1 MAQREFETAWDIADG
16 LDDDPSE
23 PANWHAGDF
32 HPGERIGAPPL
43 VPKRSLVRQ
52 VTSACVMIAIAWV
65 AFETHATWRPL
76 LAMSLIKIRSEVVK
90 AETSAVPSA
99 AIAPS
104 PIQPLAAAKEVAEIT
119 GTTSPPPQATPAPAT
134 ATPEPEMADAR
145 PSPSPAAGEAEISTS
160 SIAPDDTGTPA
171 PAPLPEPEVD
181 PTDPQQK
188 RAAAVGLHPRVSKV
202 VLASLSDTDYSNAR
216 TAIRKALAEAA
227 DTDKFIWPRDAGK
240 KHAVFQVHFVAGAAA
255 PCRRYIV
262 TIVKN
267 GWTTTAP
274 PMEKCGIKTAAHQSR
289 QDRAPKGAAP
299 ARPQL

>member
-1 MAQREFETAWDIADG
+1 MAQRDFETAWDIDDG
-16 LDDDPSE
+16 LEDDPSE
-23 PANWHAGDF
+23 PANWHAGEF
-32 HPGERIGAPPL
+32 HPGERIGAPPP
-43 VPKRSLVRQ
+43 VRKQGAIRQ
-52 VTSACVMIAIAWV
+52 VASAAVILAIGWA
-65 AFETHATWRPL
+65 AFATHATWRPL
-76 LAMSLIKIRSEVVK
+76 LAMSLIKIRSEVVRPV
-90 AETSAVPSA
+90 ASSAPPA
-99 AIAPS
+99 AIAPT
-104 PIQPLAAAKEVAEIT
+104 PIQPLAATREVAEIT
-119 GTTSPPPQATPAPAT
+119 GTTSPPPQSIPAPAPAT
-134 ATPEPEMADAR
+134 PESAMVDAR
-145 PSPSPAAGEAEISTS
+145 PAPSPAAGEAGISTS
-160 SIAPDDTGTPA
+160 SIAPGDTSTPA
-171 PAPLPEPEVD
+171 AAPLPQPEVD

-227 DTDKFIWPRDAGK
+227 DADKFIWPRDADK

-274 PMEKCGIKTAAHQSR
+274 PMEKCGVKTAAHQSR

-299 ARPQL
+299 AKPQL